1 MEKEQFIQ
9 KFNKQADKYAKQRKH
24 QEKNKWRKKIF
35 GSAWGKTLEVAVGA
49 GMNFAFYPPTIEYI
63 GVDFSP
69 EMIEK
74 AKEAANEY
82 NIHAEFILSDVESL
96 SFPDNFFDTIVSSG
110 SLCGYK
116 NPLKVLNFFNKW
128 CKEDG
133 QILLLEHG
141 LCSYPPLT
149 WIQKLL
155 DPLAVKMI
163 GCHQNRD
170 IYNLVE
176 KSQLQ
181 ILKHERGVLGYLY
194 LIWAKPKKG
203 T

>member
-116 NPLKVLNFFNKW
+116 NPLKVLNFLINGVKKMDKSCFW
-128 CKEDG
+128 STVCVL
-133 QILLLEHG
+133 ILHLHG
-141 LCSYPPLT
+141 FKNC
-149 WIQKLL
+149 
-155 DPLAVKMI
+155 
-163 GCHQNRD
+163 
-170 IYNLVE
+170 
-176 KSQLQ
+176 
-181 ILKHERGVLGYLY
+181 
-194 LIWAKPKKG
+194 
-203 T
+203 